1 MSMLTLRQAP
11 PGCPVPRRLD
21 WPSPAAIPRPLLTV
35 AFAGSA
41 AFAVV
46 LAVVTVWQAHRL
58 WGIFAGCSYLLA
70 AMAVLVWKSRGLDVA
85 LVISVAGALA
95 APMWLMAGH
104 RLQQPEVQVIDHSAA
119 LLVQRGTPYPGPA
132 MIAAAHNPNIFDPY
146 LPALTAFGIPRV
158 LLGFSAATDPRI
170 WFGAGFVVVFA
181 AALAVAGAR
190 DVVRWT
196 ALVTASPL
204 IAFSLAV
211 GGTDVPVLA
220 CLCLGFA
227 LLWRRPRPVLAGLAL
242 GAAAATKATT
252 RPALLVAV
260 VLLVARDGRRAAV
273 SMAATAL
280 VIVAAVVGPVAA
292 LGPRS
297 LVQNTIAFPLGL
309 TRLKSDAVSPLPG
322 RLLPETGYAGH
333 LIAVALLALAGLA
346 VIASLAFRPPR
357 SLPAAAWRLIIAL
370 TAMFV
375 LAPATRFGYFV
386 YPLGLFAW
394 LEVSRMGQK
403 APAAPADPA
412 GAPGEPAEP
421 RGPPGPGLA
430 RSANS
435 ARQEAYQ

>member
-1 MSMLTLRQAP
+1 
-11 PGCPVPRRLD
+11 
-21 WPSPAAIPRPLLTV
+21 
-35 AFAGSA
+35 
-41 AFAVV
+41 
-46 LAVVTVWQAHRL
+46 
-58 WGIFAGCSYLLA
+58 
-70 AMAVLVWKSRGLDVA
+70 

-119 LLVQRGTPYPGPA
+119 MLVQRGTPYPGPA

-170 WFGAGFVVVFA
+170 WFAAGFVVAFA
-181 AALAVAGAR
+181 AALTMAGAR

-211 GGTDVPVLA
+211 GGTDMPVLA

-227 LLWRRPRPVLAGLAL
+227 LLWRRRPVLAGLAL
-242 GAAAATKATT
+242 GAAAAMKATAW
-252 RPALLVAV
+252 PALVIAA
-260 VLLVARDGRRAAV
+260 VLLVARDGRRAAA
-273 SMAATAL
+273 SMAGTAL
-280 VIVAAVVGPVAA
+280 LIVAAVVGPVAA

-309 TRLKSDAVSPLPG
+309 THVKSDAVSPLPG
-322 RLLPETGYAGH
+322 RLLAETGYTGH

-357 SLPAAAWRLIIAL
+357 SVPAATWRLIIAL

-386 YPLGLFAW
+386 YPVGLFAW
-394 LEVSRMGQK
+394 LEVSRMGQR

-412 GAPGEPAEP
+412 GAPGEPDEP
-421 RGPPGPGLA
+421 PDLPGPGVA